1 MKHWK
6 WPLGRRAAEK
16 TDEVSHSDNPEAG
29 IVHRSA
35 GFGQKIVAAKAELSR
50 TIGAP
55 KMPPL
60 LIGAGVGLLVFT
72 VAVVAERFIHDIA
85 ESAFKDMIRGNL
97 KRLARAAAS
106 SIDPEKHQTFVSP
119 KQESTAA
126 YRNAIRP
133 LEKFQNSDTEISY
146 VYTCVRKGKQIFFVL
161 DPTPPGEL
169 TEDGVESKSHIM
181 DPYPEATAELVA
193 AFDMDMATAD
203 SQPYSDR
210 WGTFISGYAPIKNE
224 KGKTVGI
231 VGVDLAADDYAARLA
246 GLHGAYRNGVLIA
259 GLLALLS
266 GIAAGSMQAKSVA
279 IHREAQVRDK
289 QYREQIALTLERVES
304 ALKIAEVSR
313 KRFSDLF
320 EGIPVSCLTFDTDG
334 KVFEWNSQAL
344 STFQLEPA
352 DVLERHLSVVLGRE
366 IFGGHQERLVRQ
378 LLMGKSFSGETWTD
392 GSRYFLISGHALF
405 GPEGDITGGILA
417 AVDITRQKSAED
429 RVAAQLEDLNL
440 AHRQLNRA
448 NEQLQSFNEQLEA
461 LATTDMLTGLPNRRA
476 FYDGLRTAMA
486 EARRGAD
493 LALVQADIDYFKM
506 FNDVY
511 GHFAGDEVL
520 KLFGAALRD
529 SLRPGDMVA
538 RHGGE
543 EFYVIL
549 HNANREHAGHIVKRL
564 QEAVARIESGY
575 GRVTASFGI
584 AVWNPTIES
593 EEQLMQISDDALYE
607 AKRQGRNC
615 AIFGQPSQSTPV
627 GSVGPSTSEGN
638 PSTEPA

>member
-1 MKHWK
+1 
-6 WPLGRRAAEK
+6 
-16 TDEVSHSDNPEAG
+16 
-29 IVHRSA
+29 
-35 GFGQKIVAAKAELSR
+35 
-50 TIGAP
+50 
-55 KMPPL
+55 
-60 LIGAGVGLLVFT
+60 
-72 VAVVAERFIHDIA
+72 
-85 ESAFKDMIRGNL
+85 
-97 KRLARAAAS
+97 
-106 SIDPEKHQTFVSP
+106 
-119 KQESTAA
+119 
-126 YRNAIRP
+126 
-133 LEKFQNSDTEISY
+133 
-146 VYTCVRKGKQIFFVL
+146 
-161 DPTPPGEL
+161 
-169 TEDGVESKSHIM
+169 M

-607 AKRQGRNC
+607 AKRRGRNC